1 MVYSEINNTTKHL
14 SPLIEAAELLELYK
28 TDPLVLVDASN
39 GKEAKVTYQAKHLDQ
54 ALFVDLNT
62 DLADIKE
69 DFANG
74 GRHPLPEI
82 EKFAE
87 TLTKLG
93 ITNSSH
99 VVIYDDKNGANA
111 AARFWWML
119 RAIGHEKVQVLNGG
133 LQQAENIGFPTN
145 NKTETPKIVAKY
157 TFDNWKLPTAT
168 ITEVEN
174 NCQNENYLV
183 IDVRENSRYLGINEP
198 IDLVAGH
205 IPGAINIPFTSNL
218 NENGR
223 FLPPAE
229 LRQKYQEIFGTT
241 KMENIIFHCGSGVT
255 ACQTLLAIDYAGLA
269 MPKLY
274 VGSWS
279 EWSRSDKAIVVF
291 T

>member
-1 MVYSEINNTTKHL
+1 MKNTTKRL

-28 TDPLVLVDASN
+28 NDSVLLVDASN
-39 GKEAKVTYQAKHLDQ
+39 GKDARVMYKAKHLDQ

-69 DFANG
+69 DIANG
-74 GRHPLPEI
+74 GRHHLPQI

-99 VVIYDDKNGANA
+99 VIIYDDKNGANA

-133 LQQAENIGFPTN
+133 LQQAENLGFPTN
-145 NKTETPKIVAKY
+145 DKTEKPKLVANC

-174 NCQNENYLV
+174 NSQNENYLV
-183 IDVRENSRYLGINEP
+183 IDVRENSRFRGVNEP

-205 IPGAINIPFTSNL
+205 IPGAINIPFNTNL
-218 NENGR
+218 NQNGR
-223 FLPPAE
+223 FLSAAE
-229 LRQKYQEIFGTT
+229 LRQKYQEIFGAI
-241 KMENIIFHCGSGVT
+241 KIENIIIHCGSGVT

-269 MPKLY
+269 IPKLY

-279 EWSRSDKAIVVF
+279 EWSRNDKAIIVF
-291 T
+291 K

>member
-1 MVYSEINNTTKHL
+1 MSKRL
-14 SPLIEAAELLELYK
+14 SPLIEATELLELYK
-28 TDPLVLVDASN
+28 NDMVVLVDASN
-39 GKEAKVTYQAKHLDQ
+39 GKGAKITYEAKHLDQ

-62 DLADIKE
+62 DLADIKN
-69 DFANG
+69 DLADG

-93 ITNSSH
+93 IKNSSH

-119 RAIGHEKVQVLNGG
+119 RGIGHEKVQVLNGG
-133 LQQAENIGFPTN
+133 LQQAENMGFPTN
-145 NKTETPKIVAKY
+145 DKTETPKLIPNY

-174 NCQNENYLV
+174 NSQNENYLV
-183 IDVRENSRYLGINEP
+183 IDVRENSRYRGEYEP

-205 IPGAINIPFTSNL
+205 IPGAINIPFTTNL
-218 NENGR
+218 NKNGQ
-223 FLPPAE
+223 FLLPVE
-229 LRQKYQEIFGTT
+229 LKQKYQEIFGAT
-241 KMENIIFHCGSGVT
+241 KMENIIIHCGSGVT

-269 MPKLY
+269 IPKLY

-279 EWSRSDKAIVVF
+279 EWSRNDKAIIVF
-291 T
+291 K

>member
-14 SPLIEAAELLELYK
+14 SPLIEAAALLELYK

-39 GKEAKVTYQAKHLDQ
+39 GKEAKVVYQAKHLDQ

-145 NKTETPKIVAKY
+145 NKTETPKIVANY

-174 NCQNENYLV
+174 NSQNENYLV
-183 IDVRENSRYLGINEP
+183 IDVRENSRYRGINEP

-229 LRQKYQEIFGTT
+229 LRQKYQEIFGAT
-241 KMENIIFHCGSGVT
+241 KMENIIIHCGSGVT
-255 ACQTLLAIDYAGLA
+255 ACQSLLAIDYAGLGI
-269 MPKLY
+269 PNLY

-279 EWSRSDKAIVVF
+279 EWSRNDKAIIVF
-291 T
+291 K